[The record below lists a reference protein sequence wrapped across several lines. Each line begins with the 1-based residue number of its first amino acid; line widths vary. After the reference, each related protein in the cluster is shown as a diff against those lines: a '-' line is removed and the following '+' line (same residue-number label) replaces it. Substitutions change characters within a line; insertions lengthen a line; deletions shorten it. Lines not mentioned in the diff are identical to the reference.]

1 MVPNV
6 PIGKAKSVQDVQIV
20 QAVQNVAIVSQRV
33 KLDTVAFKDE
43 SFKDFVLDQLQDLDD
58 VAARPM
64 FGGYGLYHDETFFGI
79 LYKGRLYF
87 KIDED
92 SVGEYRK
99 RKMKPFRPNARQTL
113 KTYYEVPVEFIED
126 RDKLIEWACKAI
138 QCRARKS

>member
-1 MVPNV
+1 M
-6 PIGKAKSVQDVQIV
+6 
-20 QAVQNVAIVSQRV
+20 AIVSQRV